1 MKLPAKSLPAEVS
14 IAFQSDAD
22 EIENMPVA
30 RGVPITLYAFI
41 ALLASFLVWAAVA
54 QLDQVVVASGRLI
67 STEPNIII
75 QPLETAMIESLPV
88 TVGQVVK
95 RGELL
100 ARLEPTF
107 INADLAQVK
116 ERLASLNAQ
125 VRRLEAERAGR
136 LNSGPG
142 GKQDALQQSL
152 ELEKQSAYRARVAR
166 LDENLDKSSA
176 SLLNAQAEIRIFEK
190 RLANLTEIEKMTQ
203 ELVQKEFQSRRALI
217 DASEK
222 RLEIERD
229 LLSARNRAAELS
241 REITGLKADR
251 SAFSN
256 EFKLRGLEELVAAT
270 RERDSLQEQ
279 LSKSERRNK
288 LVDMTAPMDGIVLE
302 VARKSRGS
310 VIREGETIVSLVPLG
325 GSLLAEVRIDA
336 AEVSFVR
343 PGADVRVKLHAFPF
357 QKFGLIEGRLIKL
370 SADALELPAGGRSG
384 QTFYTGIVELRKYDP
399 SLRKPDIDLKVGMT
413 LSAEVMT
420 QQRSVLSYLTYPI
433 RQVRSEAMNE
443 R

>member
-1 MKLPAKSLPAEVS
+1 MKLPPKFLPTQVS
-14 IAFQSDAD
+14 IAFQPDAD
-22 EIENMPVA
+22 EIEKMPVA
-30 RGVPITLYAFI
+30 RGLPVTLYAFI
-41 ALLASFLVWAAVA
+41 ALLASFLIWAAIA

-67 STEPNIII
+67 STERNIIV

-107 INADLAQVK
+107 INADLAQVR

-136 LNSGPG
+136 PAGSRSGA
-142 GKQDALQQSL
+142 QDALQQSL
-152 ELEKQSAYRARVAR
+152 ELEKKSAYRARLAR
-166 LDENLDKSSA
+166 LDENLDKSAA
-176 SLLNAQAEIRIFEK
+176 SLINAQAEIRIFEK
-190 RLANLTEIEKMTQ
+190 RLANQTEIEKMMQ
-203 ELVQKEFQSRRALI
+203 ELVQKEFQSRRALL

-229 LLSARNRAAELS
+229 LLSARNRAAELG

-256 EFKLRGLEELVAAT
+256 EFKLKGLEELVTAR

-279 LSKSERRNK
+279 LSKSERRNT
-288 LVDMTAPMDGIVLE
+288 LVDMTAPVDGIVLE

-310 VIREGETIVSLVPLG
+310 VIKEGETIVSLVPLG
-325 GSLLAEVRIDA
+325 GSLLAEVNIDA

-343 PGADVRVKLHAFPF
+343 PGADVRVKLNAFPF

-370 SADALELPAGGRSG
+370 SADALEAAAGGRSG
-384 QTFYTGIVELRKYDP
+384 QTYYTGIVELRKFDP
-399 SLRKPDIDLKVGMT
+399 SLRGPDIELKVGMT

>member
-1 MKLPAKSLPAEVS
+1 MKLPPKIPPNAVS
-14 IAFQSDAD
+14 IAFQPDAD
-22 EIENMPVA
+22 EIEKMPVA
-30 RGVPITLYAFI
+30 RGLPVTLYACI
-41 ALLASFLVWAAVA
+41 ALLASFLAWAAVA
-54 QLDQVVVASGRLI
+54 QLDQVVVGTGRLI

-107 INADLAQVK
+107 INADLAQVR
-116 ERLASLNAQ
+116 ERLVSLNAQ

-136 LNSGPG
+136 PTG
-142 GKQDALQQSL
+142 GQDALQQSL
-152 ELEKQSAYRARVAR
+152 DLEKQSAYRARLAR
-166 LDENLDKSSA
+166 LDENLDKTSA

-190 RLANLTEIEKMTQ
+190 RLANQTEIEKMMQ
-203 ELVQKEFQSRRALI
+203 ELVQKEFQSRRALL
-217 DASEK
+217 DVSEK

-241 REITGLKADR
+241 REITGLKSDR

-256 EFKLRGLEELVAAT
+256 EFKLKSLEELVTAR

-279 LSKSERRNK
+279 LSKSERRNT
-288 LVDMTAPMDGIVLE
+288 LVDMTAPVDGIVLE

-310 VIREGETIVSLVPLG
+310 VIKEGETIVSLVPLG

-343 PGADVRVKLHAFPF
+343 PGADVRVKLNAFPF
-357 QKFGLIEGRLIKL
+357 QKFGLIEGRLTKL
-370 SADALELPAGGRSG
+370 SADALEAPAGGRSG
-384 QTFYTGIVELRKYDP
+384 QTYYTGIVELRKYDP
-399 SLRKPDIDLKVGMT
+399 SLRTPDIELKVGMT
-413 LSAEVMT
+413 LSAEIMT